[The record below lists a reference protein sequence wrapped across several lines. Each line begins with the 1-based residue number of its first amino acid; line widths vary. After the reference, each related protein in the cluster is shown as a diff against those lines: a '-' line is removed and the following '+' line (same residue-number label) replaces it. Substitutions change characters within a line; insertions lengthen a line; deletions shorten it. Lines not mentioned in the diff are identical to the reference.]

1 MQVLGDAGLAFEKRC
16 RSATKS
22 GLESR
27 LESGQLVHLLRIR
40 GKLWLSKL
48 ERDLEG
54 GAGIQGGW
62 ASQSS
67 RLESL
72 VLQDPTE
79 AMGRPIISRP
89 LRNT

>member
-22 GLESR
+22 GLKSR

-54 GAGIQGGW
+54 GGGSREDGQVRAV
-62 ASQSS
+62 ASRAWSS
-67 RLESL
+67 KTRQMQWEGPS
-72 VLQDPTE
+72 P
-79 AMGRPIISRP
+79 ASH
-89 LRNT
+89 